1 MAMKTVICLS
11 FIVLNNFFCK
21 HVSGPLLGG
30 GGGAKGGGAP
40 LNKTPPPKLPSIP
53 TQTFVTLAAVSR
65 WWLFFWKPT
74 ETSEKSRPDWRDDL
88 FFKYQQRTW

>member
-11 FIVLNNFFCK
+11 FIVLNNFLQTC
-21 HVSGPLLGG
+21 VRATT
-30 GGGAKGGGAP
+30 GGAKGGGAS

-65 WWLFFWKPT
+65 WWLFFCKPT
-74 ETSEKSRPDWRDDL
+74 ETSEKSRPYWRNDL
-88 FFKYQQRTW
+88 FLDINRELGEN